1 LALFG
6 TKASW
11 APVVRHITRLAA
23 GAVTPFLFLAGMVRL
38 DDGDVD
44 ELKWEMMMV
53 MLKWIYCIQRGKAGE
68 TNQK

>member
-1 LALFG
+1 
-6 TKASW
+6 
-11 APVVRHITRLAA
+11 LAA